1 MPKKVE
7 WGNPYTHEEHSRTSY
22 SKEDILLNRVSTR
35 CFGREKNCEWCGQL
49 NRHGGLFEYN
59 DSGKL
64 FCSKSCHDTYYD

>member
-22 SKEDILLNRVSTR
+22 SKEDMKCHNFPPYSAGT
-35 CFGREKNCEWCGQL
+35 CEWCGQL

-64 FCSKSCHDTYYD
+64 FCSKSCHDTYYN

>member
-22 SKEDILLNRVSTR
+22 SKKDLGV
-35 CFGREKNCEWCGQL
+35 RENCEWCGQL

-59 DSGKL
+59 NSGKL
-64 FCSKSCHDTYYD
+64 FCSKGCHDTYYN